1 MKHIFTFSIILFLII
16 HSSCIS
22 THNGFIQSPSFS
34 VKNNFKIVSTIEGK
48 SKATYILGIGGN
60 LREGLINEAKKNMYS
75 KYSLNANQNLTNITV
90 DIKRTF
96 FILPLFF
103 MSQNIIVS
111 ADVIEFYDN
120 IDEVKVIEK
129 SKIKMSQ
136 EIEVSTTENSS
147 NNIEIVKSNSTEE
160 IILDSIKKRVDNN
173 FMKYDSIGEVKIG
186 DIAAYKGSNNETI
199 YGIVFEIGS
208 NNKIKMRTY
217 PSPGQ
222 EFIIAD
228 KYSWFNKV
236 MN

>member
-1 MKHIFTFSIILFLII
+1 MKQIFTFSTFLFLII

-60 LREGLINEAKKNMYS
+60 LREGLVNEAKKNMYS
-75 KYSLNANQNLTNITV
+75 KYSLNTNQNLTNITV
-90 DIKRTF
+90 DVKKKF
-96 FILPLFF
+96 FILPIFF
-103 MSQNIIVS
+103 MSQNVIVS

-120 IDEVKVIEK
+120 IDEVKVVEK
-129 SKIKMSQ
+129 SNIKMP
-136 EIEVSTTENSS
+136 EKIEVSTTVNAS
-147 NNIEIVKSNSTEE
+147 NNIEIIKNSSTEE
-160 IILDSIKKRVDNN
+160 ILLDSIKKRIDNN
-173 FMKYDSIGEVKIG
+173 YVKYKSIDEVKIG
-186 DIAAYKGSNNETI
+186 DIAAYKGSNNGTI